1 MVFKP
6 LGCEPPVPGR
16 WPQGLGN
23 KGRPGWGGGGQ
34 TQPHGS
40 LCRPSGLNG
49 LAFEE
54 HASAVSK
61 LGKPSAYPKPTALL
75 CSNDLRGPHPGLW
88 AGGRC
93 PQWPRHGVTAAWS
106 LPHAVSCR
114 RQCPGSPEL
123 RGQCPERQI
132 RMVSRRGSGF
142 PGPQTLG
149 FWGGRRST
157 TYTEKCFFL
166 RERALF
172 EESKGMGSSPTQQ
185 PGTPGP
191 QVSDSAP
198 SPVQMEVVPL
208 NLLSCGVSCGT
219 QSVLNIVWCSHTRCF
234 CGSGR
239 CPQVRMKARGVL
251 GR

>member
-6 LGCEPPVPGR
+6 LGCEPRVPGR

-23 KGRPGWGGGGQ
+23 KGRPGWGGGGR

-40 LCRPSGLNG
+40 LCRPSGFNG

-75 CSNDLRGPHPGLW
+75 CSNDLRGPQPGLW

-93 PQWPRHGVTAAWS
+93 PQWPRHGVTAARS

-149 FWGGRRST
+149 CWGAPGAPHTPRSASFRGI
-157 TYTEKCFFL
+157 EPLL
-166 RERALF
+166 R
-172 EESKGMGSSPTQQ
+172 SPGYEFQSHSAAWDPVA
-185 PGTPGP
+185 PG
-191 QVSDSAP
+191 
-198 SPVQMEVVPL
+198 
-208 NLLSCGVSCGT
+208 
-219 QSVLNIVWCSHTRCF
+219 
-234 CGSGR
+234 
-239 CPQVRMKARGVL
+239 K
-251 GR
+251 